1 MLIVRPMLLPEG
13 DRKFNSELSVC
24 LTRCRG
30 EQVLATSLQMQT
42 TAKTLAGPP
51 KFDPPV
57 KISALAASRAR
68 RLVLCGLAFI
78 LVAMG
83 FLTPPFQSPDEH
95 RHFFR
100 AYQLSEGVLLPY
112 RLQPNMKEGTTVQA
126 LHAAVGGTLPTAVD
140 ALLLATHA
148 DRLRFN
154 PDERLRAADLVSA
167 LAIKV
172 DANDRVFFRFPH
184 ETPFPPYAFAPQ
196 VAGILLART
205 FTDRILI
212 HFYAGRLVN
221 TISALTLVWLALLLA
236 PALWPICLAFCSL
249 PVVSFQ
255 MGSFSPDAT
264 VLGASILFGASLF
277 VGGARRAR
285 WVQGASLSLLT
296 IKPFYAPVALLALLN
311 SNSRFTSRL
320 GLVVVSLLPG
330 ALWLALVSG
339 LIVPVRTDVDFDA
352 SRQLAGVLRDPINYL
367 WLAAEDLVVN
377 GTWYAESMIGV
388 LGWQDRPL
396 PTPHLL
402 LAYTLALISPALCD
416 PERPHPSNWWV
427 LILACVLSTAAIQ
440 LALYLSFS
448 LVGTQA
454 IYGVQGR
461 YFLPLFVLVLFA
473 TRGLLIVRHTW
484 MLGGFVT
491 AIAVNALLTMHFI
504 IDSYYD

>member
-1 MLIVRPMLLPEG
+1 ME
-13 DRKFNSELSVC
+13 
-24 LTRCRG
+24 T
-30 EQVLATSLQMQT
+30 A
-42 TAKTLAGPP
+42 AKTLAVLSNSGSRPGS
-51 KFDPPV
+51 
-57 KISALAASRAR
+57 SALAASRPR
-68 RLVLCGLAFI
+68 RLVLCGLALI
-78 LVAMG
+78 LVAMC

-112 RLQPNMKEGTTVQA
+112 RLQPNMKEGTSVQA
-126 LHAAVGGTLPTAVD
+126 LHAAMGGTLPRAVD

-154 PDERLRAADLVSA
+154 SDERLRAADLVSA

-172 DANDRVFFRFPH
+172 DANDRVFFRFAH
-184 ETPFPPYAFAPQ
+184 VTPYPPYSFAPQ
-196 VAGILLART
+196 AAGILLARA

-212 HFYAGRLVN
+212 QFYAGRLVN
-221 TISALTLVWLALLLA
+221 AMVALTLIWLALLMV
-236 PALWPICLAFCSL
+236 PDVWPICLAFCSL

-255 MGSFSPDAT
+255 MGSSSPDAIL
-264 VLGASILFGASLF
+264 LGASILFAASLF
-277 VGGARRAR
+277 VQGARWTR

-311 SNSRFTSRL
+311 SDSKITARM
-320 GLVVVSLLPG
+320 GLVLLSLLPG

-339 LIVPVRTDVDFDA
+339 LIVPIRTDVDFDA
-352 SRQLAGVLRDPINYL
+352 SRQLAGVLHDPINYL
-367 WLAAEDLVVN
+367 RLAAQDLVVN
-377 GTWYAESMIGV
+377 GTWYAESMLGV
-388 LGWQDRPL
+388 LGWLDRPL

-402 LAYTLALISPALCD
+402 FAYTLALISPALCD
-416 PERPHPSNWWV
+416 PERSHFFNWWV

-440 LALYLSFS
+440 LALYLNFS
-448 LVGTQA
+448 IVGTQA

-484 MLGGFVT
+484 MLGGFVI

-504 IDSYYD
+504 IGSYYD

>member
-1 MLIVRPMLLPEG
+1 
-13 DRKFNSELSVC
+13 
-24 LTRCRG
+24 
-30 EQVLATSLQMQT
+30 MQT
-42 TAKTLAGPP
+42 TAKILAVLSNSGNRLGL
-51 KFDPPV
+51 
-57 KISALAASRAR
+57 SASAASGAR
-68 RLVLCGLAFI
+68 RLVLCGLALIF
-78 LVAMG
+78 VAMC

-100 AYQLSEGVLLPY
+100 AYQLSEGILLPY
-112 RLQPNMKEGTTVQA
+112 RLPPNMKEGTTVQA
-126 LHAAVGGTLPTAVD
+126 LHAAVGGTLPRAVD

-154 PDERLRAADLVSA
+154 PNERLRAADLVSA

-172 DANDRVFFRFPH
+172 DANDRAFFRFAH
-184 ETPFPPYAFAPQ
+184 ETPYPPYSFAPQ
-196 VAGILLART
+196 AAGILLARA

-212 HFYAGRLVN
+212 QFYAGRLVN
-221 TISALTLVWLALLLA
+221 AMFALTLVWLALLLV
-236 PALWPICLAFCSL
+236 PDVWPICLAFCSL
-249 PVVSFQ
+249 PVVCFQ
-255 MGSFSPDAT
+255 IGSSSPDAT
-264 VLGASILFGASLF
+264 LLGASILFAATLF
-277 VGGARRAR
+277 VPGARWTR

-296 IKPFYAPVALLALLN
+296 IKPFYAPVSLLALLN
-311 SNSRFTSRL
+311 SDSKFTSRM
-320 GLVVVSLLPG
+320 GLVLLSLLPG

-339 LIVPVRTDVDFDA
+339 LIVAVRTDVDFDA
-352 SRQLAGVLRDPINYL
+352 SRQLAGVLNDPINYL
-367 WLAAEDLVVN
+367 RLAAEDLVVN

-388 LGWQDRPL
+388 LGWLDRPL

-402 LAYTLALISPALCD
+402 FAYTLALISPALCD

-448 LVGTQA
+448 IVGTQA

-504 IDSYYD
+504 IGSYYD

>member
-1 MLIVRPMLLPEG
+1 
-13 DRKFNSELSVC
+13 
-24 LTRCRG
+24 
-30 EQVLATSLQMQT
+30 MQT
-42 TAKTLAGPP
+42 TAKILAVLSNSGNRLGL
-51 KFDPPV
+51 
-57 KISALAASRAR
+57 SASAASRAR
-68 RLVLCGLAFI
+68 RLVLCGLALIF
-78 LVAMG
+78 VAMCL
-83 FLTPPFQSPDEH
+83 LTPPFQSPDEH

-112 RLQPNMKEGTTVQA
+112 RLPPNMKEGTTVQA
-126 LHAAVGGTLPTAVD
+126 LHAAVGGTLPRAVD

-154 PDERLRAADLVSA
+154 PNERLRAADLVSA

-172 DANDRVFFRFPH
+172 DANDRVFFRFAH
-184 ETPFPPYAFAPQ
+184 ETPFPPYSFAPQ
-196 VAGILLART
+196 VAGILLARA

-212 HFYAGRLVN
+212 QFYAGRLVN
-221 TISALTLVWLALLLA
+221 AMFALTLVWLALLMV
-236 PALWPICLAFCSL
+236 PDVWPICLAFCSL
-249 PVVSFQ
+249 PVVCFQ
-255 MGSFSPDAT
+255 IGSSSPDAT
-264 VLGASILFGASLF
+264 LLGASILFAATLF
-277 VGGARRAR
+277 VPGARWTR

-296 IKPFYAPVALLALLN
+296 IKPFYAPVSLLALLN
-311 SNSRFTSRL
+311 SDSKFTSRM
-320 GLVVVSLLPG
+320 GLVLLSLLPG

-352 SRQLAGVLRDPINYL
+352 SRQLAGVLNDPINYL
-367 WLAAEDLVVN
+367 RLAAEDLVVN
-377 GTWYAESMIGV
+377 GTWYAELMIGV
-388 LGWQDRPL
+388 LGWLDRPL

-402 LAYTLALISPALCD
+402 FAYALALISPALCD

-448 LVGTQA
+448 IVGTQA

-504 IDSYYD
+504 IGSYYD

>member
-1 MLIVRPMLLPEG
+1 
-13 DRKFNSELSVC
+13 
-24 LTRCRG
+24 
-30 EQVLATSLQMQT
+30 MQT
-42 TAKTLAGPP
+42 TAKILAVLSNSGNRLGL
-51 KFDPPV
+51 
-57 KISALAASRAR
+57 SASAASGAR
-68 RLVLCGLAFI
+68 RLVLCGLALIF
-78 LVAMG
+78 VAMC

-112 RLQPNMKEGTTVQA
+112 RLPPNMKEGTTVQA
-126 LHAAVGGTLPTAVD
+126 LHAAVGGTLPRAVD

-154 PDERLRAADLVSA
+154 PNERLRAADLVSA

-172 DANDRVFFRFPH
+172 DANDRVFFRFAH
-184 ETPFPPYAFAPQ
+184 ETPYPPYSFAPQ
-196 VAGILLART
+196 AAGILLARA

-212 HFYAGRLVN
+212 QFYAGRLVN
-221 TISALTLVWLALLLA
+221 AMFALTLVWLALLLV
-236 PALWPICLAFCSL
+236 PDVWPICLAFCSL
-249 PVVSFQ
+249 PVVCFQ
-255 MGSFSPDAT
+255 IGSSSPDAT
-264 VLGASILFGASLF
+264 LLGASILFAATLF
-277 VGGARRAR
+277 VPGARWTR

-296 IKPFYAPVALLALLN
+296 IKPFYAPVSLLALLN
-311 SNSRFTSRL
+311 SDSKFTSRM
-320 GLVVVSLLPG
+320 GLVLLSLLPG

-339 LIVPVRTDVDFDA
+339 LIVAVRTDVDFDA
-352 SRQLAGVLRDPINYL
+352 SRQLAGVLNDPINYL
-367 WLAAEDLVVN
+367 RLAAEDLVVN

-388 LGWQDRPL
+388 LGWLDRPL

-402 LAYTLALISPALCD
+402 FAYTLALISPALCD

-448 LVGTQA
+448 IVGTQA

-504 IDSYYD
+504 IGSYYD

>member
-1 MLIVRPMLLPEG
+1 ME
-13 DRKFNSELSVC
+13 
-24 LTRCRG
+24 
-30 EQVLATSLQMQT
+30 T
-42 TAKTLAGPP
+42 TAKTLAVLSNSGSRLGL
-51 KFDPPV
+51 
-57 KISALAASRAR
+57 SALAASRPR
-68 RLVLCGLAFI
+68 RLVLCGLALI
-78 LVAMG
+78 LVAMC

-126 LHAAVGGTLPTAVD
+126 LHAAMGGTLPRAVD

-154 PDERLRAADLVSA
+154 PNERLRAADLVSA

-172 DANDRVFFRFPH
+172 DANDRVFFRFAH
-184 ETPFPPYAFAPQ
+184 VTPYPPYSFAPQ
-196 VAGILLART
+196 AAGILLARA

-212 HFYAGRLVN
+212 QFYAGRLVN
-221 TISALTLVWLALLLA
+221 AMFALTLIWLALRLV
-236 PALWPICLAFCSL
+236 PDVWPICLAFCSL
-249 PVVSFQ
+249 PGVSFQ
-255 MGSFSPDAT
+255 MGSSSPDAIL
-264 VLGASILFGASLF
+264 LGASILFAASLF
-277 VGGARRAR
+277 VRGARWTR

-311 SNSRFTSRL
+311 SDSKITARM
-320 GLVVVSLLPG
+320 GLVLLSLLPS

-339 LIVPVRTDVDFDA
+339 LIVPIRTDVDFDA
-352 SRQLAGVLRDPINYL
+352 SRQLAGVLHDPINYL
-367 WLAAEDLVVN
+367 RLAAQDLVVN
-377 GTWYAESMIGV
+377 GTWYAETMIGV
-388 LGWQDRPL
+388 LGWLDRPL

-402 LAYTLALISPALCD
+402 FAYTLALISPALCD
-416 PERPHPSNWWV
+416 PERPHFFNWWV

-440 LALYLSFS
+440 LALYLAFTI
-448 LVGTQA
+448 VGTQA